1 MIDEGRCDS
10 DFALEA
16 KIISEADDKAKGA
29 RIAACAANSRMCSGC
44 VSRVPVAHCLLVG
57 CHHKAYVRRHCKVA

>member
-29 RIAACAANSRMCSGC
+29 RIAACAAVVCQEFQLPTACWSAVITKRT
-44 VSRVPVAHCLLVG
+44 
-57 CHHKAYVRRHCKVA
+57 